1 MYLPSENIFLFDI
14 FQLLK
19 IDLCKGTVS
28 TKSLHQF
35 HEDLRLND
43 YYLTR
48 RSWIVIRREHDGAE
62 HMGGGHDGGG
72 H

>member
-19 IDLCKGTVS
+19 IDLCKVTVS

-48 RSWIVIRREHDGAE
+48 RSWIVRREHDGAE
-62 HMGGGHDGGG
+62 HMGGGHDGAG